1 MKKILGVFVIC
12 FLLLS
17 GVALAK
23 QEKARV
29 NAEMHRSTVAGFV
42 GTLLDVADQDKGIGE
57 EVRVIAQ
64 EQNQSMEAIAE
75 KIEKIEN
82 RGAIRTFLIG
92 TDYKNVGALR
102 SEMVHTRNRIEQLN
116 RLRERTENEASEQAL
131 QEQIQNMEQEQTR
144 IEEFLQEN
152 ENKFSLFGWFVKL
165 FIK

>member
-1 MKKILGVFVIC
+1 MKKTLAVFVIC
-12 FLLLS
+12 LLLVA

-23 QEKARV
+23 SDKARV
-29 NAEMHRSTVAGFV
+29 NGEQHRSTVANFV
-42 GTLLDVADQDKGIGE
+42 HELLDVADREGGIGE

-64 EQNQSMEAIAE
+64 EQEQSTGGIAE

-82 RGAIRTFLIG
+82 RGKIRTFLIG

-116 RLRERTENEASEQAL
+116 RTMEKVQNETSEQAL
-131 QEQIQNMEQEQTR
+131 QEQIQTMEQEQTR

-152 ENKFSLFGWFVKL
+152 ESKFSLFGWFVKL
-165 FIK
+165 FVK